1 MGNKR
6 ITENDFWVC
15 TNGAVPAQLQGSNK
29 TTKKASG
36 EKYITVND
44 KATSSWIDFGCTKL
58 MLIYALLA
66 AAVVVVAAMT
76 VATGGAALI
85 ALGAL
90 AGLAGAAWGAVVGS
104 MLCGHLGAKIR
115 EWKEVPKANKTV
127 IQGVTQVTGDFKMTC
142 KIPGGIVTF
151 NPKIKSWNQAIAL
164 GASNYLGKLMEGM
177 MAGAAVGMA
186 GALWAG
192 GASAFTSGGI
202 RGIGQAAWQFAK
214 SCPMNIVKNIAASFG
229 YAGAG
234 ASTTAVWTTVGT
246 AVGLRTATATQAGLG
261 HYGNTGESGWGAAG
275 TGVFA
280 METGMYESGQ
290 NMAGT
295 ALGWKKEDG
304 TGYSTSWQ
312 DVAGMAML
320 LSPVHKAPEE
330 LTSKT
335 EPKNKVE
342 ESAKDGESKKTD
354 EEQTVRDGNVTEN
367 QDGEPA
373 GEREAFEMNETVRVT
388 PDSLGISLLKDSPI
402 LLDIYHA
409 TLEKMANSPKD
420 NIYKRYIEAKNNNFA
435 GMTREQIQKM
445 CTDVW
450 KYTRTEFG
458 KEATRRNVEIDGEVH
473 HWNYPKYDNP
483 HDVLNPN
490 QLTEPISRDLHQQ
503 AHEQTTSDAT
513 KIWEGPISS
522 DHAITPEPYNLP
534 QPPPRIP

>member
-1 MGNKR
+1 
-6 ITENDFWVC
+6 
-15 TNGAVPAQLQGSNK
+15 
-29 TTKKASG
+29 
-36 EKYITVND
+36 
-44 KATSSWIDFGCTKL
+44 

-66 AAVVVVAAMT
+66 AAVVVIAAMT

-115 EWKEVPKANKTV
+115 KWVEVPKANKTV
-127 IQGVTQVTGDFKMTC
+127 IQGITQVTGDFKMTC
-142 KIPGGIVTF
+142 MIPGGIVTF

-290 NMAGT
+290 NMAGS

-342 ESAKDGESKKTD
+342 ESVKDGEGKKTD
-354 EEQTVRDGNVTEN
+354 KEQTVRDGNVTEN
-367 QDGEPA
+367 QDSEPA
-373 GEREAFEMNETVRVT
+373 GEREAFEMNESVRVT
-388 PDSLGISLLKDSPI
+388 PESLGIGLLKDSPI

-420 NIYKRYIEAKNNNFA
+420 NIYKRYIEAKNNNFE

-450 KYTRTEFG
+450 KNTRKEFG
-458 KEATRRNVEIDGEVH
+458 KEARSRGITIEGEVH

-490 QLTEPISRDLHQQ
+490 QLTEPVSRDVHQQ
-503 AHEQTTSDAT
+503 AHEQTTSDPS
-513 KIWEGPISS
+513 KIWEGPISN
-522 DHAITPEPYNLP
+522 DHAIVPEPYNLP
-534 QPPPRIP
+534 QPRPISP